1 MAHKIDRGWRRRQ
14 GRGFACLTPPEP
26 RDARVVPHLMDLN
39 NAANLAEILGAIIV
53 VGGFAFA
60 IIQLAHFRAQRR
72 DTAALELARS
82 VQNPEFAH
90 ALRLILSIPPGLTA
104 DELRAKGSQFEDAA
118 MLVSLTLES
127 VGIMI
132 HRRIV
137 SIDMVWELMGG
148 MILETWDR
156 IELWVRDI
164 RRAQEREKFD
174 EWIEWLVHQMNE
186 QFDGNGHA
194 PAHVR
199 YAEWKA

>member
-1 MAHKIDRGWRRRQ
+1 
-14 GRGFACLTPPEP
+14 
-26 RDARVVPHLMDLN
+26 MDLN
-39 NAANLAEILGAIIV
+39 TAANLAEILGAIVV
-53 VGGFAFA
+53 VGGLAFA

-72 DTAALELARS
+72 DRAALELARS

-90 ALRLILSIPPGLTA
+90 ALRLILSLPTGVSA
-104 DELRAKGSQFEDAA
+104 EELRAKGSQYEDAA

-148 MILETWDR
+148 VVLETWDR

-164 RRAQEREKFD
+164 RRAHEREKFD
-174 EWIEWLVHQMNE
+174 EWIEWLVHQLNDN
-186 QFDGNGHA
+186 FDGKGLQ
-194 PAHVR
+194 PAHER
-199 YAEWKA
+199 YADWKI

>member
-1 MAHKIDRGWRRRQ
+1 
-14 GRGFACLTPPEP
+14 
-26 RDARVVPHLMDLN
+26 MDLSS
-39 NAANLAEILGAIIV
+39 AANVAEILGAIIV

-60 IIQLAHFRAQRR
+60 IIQLTHFRAQRR
-72 DTAALELARS
+72 DKAALELARS

-104 DELRAKGSQFEDAA
+104 DELRAKGSQVEDAA
-118 MLVSLTLES
+118 MLISLTLES

-148 MILETWDR
+148 VILETWDR

-164 RRAQEREKFD
+164 RRAHEREKFD
-174 EWIEWLVHQMNE
+174 EWIEWLVHQLNE
-186 QFDGNGHA
+186 HFDGNGQQ

-199 YAEWKA
+199 YADWKA